1 METVPVWMEGALEGV
16 VLGTVGQ
23 GVPESY
29 FAMAV
34 TRVTTVYLG
43 AHLQFQTDGP
53 GHALESEDQ
62 RK

>member
-1 METVPVWMEGALEGV
+1 MEGALEGV